1 MLRFT
6 INLLLIIFAGLLQSA
21 TWFVFMG
28 VKPDLVMVLVLAM
41 VISDR
46 DWVDRLAFILIGEFM
61 LQFGPNPDIYS
72 LIFLG
77 LMVVSA
83 VVFDYVNF
91 QQYLVL
97 GAVTLVTTVLMN
109 VYGHVQLSVVLTEI
123 AYNLVLVVPIYTILS
138 SSYGKK
144 VYK

>member
-1 MLRFT
+1 
-6 INLLLIIFAGLLQSA
+6 
-21 TWFVFMG
+21 MG